1 MFMTKNPENWQL
13 FFFDL
18 WTLKESYIKAV
29 GKGLSIPLKSF
40 TINFLKKGEI
50 AVKLGNKLT
59 NWTLKQYFLDPEYKM
74 SVCGTHTAFPE
85 NVIIKRL
92 KYICSKHNI

>member
-1 MFMTKNPENWQL
+1 MLIAKNPEKWQL

-29 GKGLSIPLKSF
+29 GKGISIPLKSF

-59 NWTLKQYFLDPEYKM
+59 NWTLKQYDLDPNYKM
-74 SVCGTHTAFPE
+74 SVCGTNKAFPD
-85 NVIIKRL
+85 NVIIKKL
-92 KYICSKHNI
+92 KYICSEWNI